1 MNIKLSLILLI
12 ITTLLFSCK
21 NEQSGN
27 SQFERVKPAMLPTSY
42 GNIDQAII
50 IADKDYM
57 NGKLGKALEEKLNRN
72 YPLLPQAEPI
82 MDFKAHAFKDFD
94 KRKREYR
101 NIIIVSDL
109 KGESELSKFVRAAI
123 GEKNLAKAQNDPLFF
138 TTAVKDIWARNQQV
152 VFVFGQDVD
161 IITSSIEQNG
171 SHVLAIVE
179 LFERQK
185 VKEAAYAN
193 GIDNQLTDEVYKKL
207 AVLVDIPMGYKIAY
221 EDANTIWLR
230 YDGEPKITSNI
241 IIHQRKAAKFG
252 EIEDTRY
259 LLRNEL
265 GGIVHSSLKDDFMRT
280 DTIIPPEIDK
290 IFSTKYLITR
300 ARGLWRFNK
309 DFSGGPFTNHSFI
322 EKESQ
327 RLIMLDGFV
336 LAPGKK
342 KRLPMRKIESIFL
355 TARF

>member
-1 MNIKLSLILLI
+1 MSIKYSLTILILIALI
-12 ITTLLFSCK
+12 FSCK
-21 NEQSGN
+21 TENGGN

-50 IADKDYM
+50 IANKDYM
-57 NGKLGKALEEKLNRN
+57 DGKLGKVLESKLNRN

-82 MDFKAHAFKDFD
+82 MDFKAYTFEDFD

-109 KGESELSKFVRAAI
+109 KGESELSKFVMAAI
-123 GEKNLAKAQNDPLFF
+123 GKKNLERAQNDPLFF
-138 TTAVKDIWARNQQV
+138 TVAIKDIWARNQQV
-152 VFVFGQDVD
+152 VFVFGQDED
-161 IITSSIEQNG
+161 IIASSIEQNG
-171 SHVLAIVE
+171 SHVLSIVE

-185 VKEAAYAN
+185 VKDAAYAN
-193 GIDNQLTDEVYKKL
+193 GVDPQLTEKVFKKL
-207 AVLVDIPMGYKIAY
+207 AVKIDIPKGYQIAY
-221 EDANTIWLR
+221 EDENTIWLR
-230 YDGEPKITSNI
+230 YDNEPKITSNL
-241 IIHQRKAAKFG
+241 IIHQRKATGVTENESA
-252 EIEDTRY
+252 RY

-265 GGIVHSSLKDDFMRT
+265 GGMVHSALEGDFMRT
-280 DTIIPPEIDK
+280 DTIISPQIDQ
-290 IFSTKYLITR
+290 IFSTNYLITR

-322 EKESQ
+322 EKDSD

-342 KRLPMRKIESIFL
+342 KRLPMRKIEAIFL
-355 TARF
+355 TTRF